1 MKKVLL
7 IEDDQQIQNN
17 IREILGFEN
26 FSIITA
32 DDGLTGLE
40 LAKEQAPDL
49 IICDIMVPRLDG
61 YGVLSALRQ
70 DESTATIPLI
80 FLTGKTEWI
89 DLRQGMELGADDYLT
104 KPFSIPELLNS
115 VTAQLSKKAVIEQQS
130 QNKLDE
136 LRRNITFA
144 LPDELRT
151 PLNGVIGLSKLLIE
165 EPGLVAEAEGLKM
178 LEEIHHSGER
188 LYRLIQN
195 FLLYADLELI
205 AKDPQRVEA
214 LQNQPSS
221 SPAKPV
227 IETVVREKA
236 QRSGRPLDLQFDPGN
251 DLVQIA
257 EPKLRKI
264 VEEIIDNAIKFSDDG
279 TPIQVVTKAT
289 KDTLKLSVMDY
300 GRGMTAEQ
308 IAGLGAYLQFE
319 RRLYGQSG
327 SGLGLVIAQRLTELH
342 RGELRIESIPGKQTI
357 VTIELPMEFK

>member
-32 DDGLTGLE
+32 DNGMIGLE
-40 LAKEQAPDL
+40 LAKEHAPDL
-49 IICDIMVPRLDG
+49 IICDIMIPGLDG
-61 YGVLSALRQ
+61 YGVLSTLRQ

-80 FLTGKTEWI
+80 FLTGKTEWK

-130 QNKLDE
+130 RDKLDE

-165 EPGLVAEAEGLKM
+165 DPSLMAEAEGLKM
-178 LEEIHHSGER
+178 LEEIHCSGER
-188 LYRLIQN
+188 LYQLIQN

-205 AKDPQRVEA
+205 SKDPNRVEA
-214 LQNQPSS
+214 LRNQPASS
-221 SPAKPV
+221 FAKSI
-227 IETVVREKA
+227 IEDIVLEKI
-236 QRSGRPLDLQFDPGN
+236 QRSGRTLDLQLDLLN
-251 DLVQIA
+251 DQVQIA

-264 VEEIIDNAIKFSDDG
+264 VEEIIDNAIKFSDSG
-279 TPIQVVTKAT
+279 TPIQVITQTT
-289 KDTLKLSVMDY
+289 KDTFKLSVIDY
-300 GRGMTAEQ
+300 GRGMTPEQ

-327 SGLGLVIAQRLTELH
+327 SGLGLVIAKRLTELH
-342 RGELRIESIPGKQTI
+342 RGALKIESIPGEQTI
-357 VTIELPMEFK
+357 VTIVLPTGSK

>member
-7 IEDDQQIQNN
+7 IEDHKQTQDN

-26 FSIITA
+26 FLIITA
-32 DDGLTGLE
+32 DDGMEGLE
-40 LAKEQAPDL
+40 LAKKHTPDL
-49 IICDIMVPRLDG
+49 IICDIMIPQLDG

-70 DESTATIPLI
+70 DASTATIPLI

-115 VTAQLSKKAVIEQQS
+115 VTAQLSKKAVIDEQS
-130 QNKLDE
+130 RNKLDE
-136 LRRNITFA
+136 LRRNITLA

-151 PLNGVIGLSKLLIE
+151 PLNGVIGLSQLLIE
-165 EPGLVAEAEGLKM
+165 DPSLVAEAEGLKM

-188 LYRLIQN
+188 LYKLIQN

-205 AKDPQRVEA
+205 AKDPERVEA
-214 LQNQPSS
+214 LRNQPSS
-221 SPAKPV
+221 SAAKPI
-227 IETVVREKA
+227 IETAMIEKA
-236 QRSGRPLDLQFDPGN
+236 QWSGRTLDLQ
-251 DLVQIA
+251 LELLEAQVQIA

-264 VEEIIDNAIKFSDDG
+264 VEEIIDNATKFSESG
-279 TPIQVVTKAT
+279 TPIQGVTQIT
-289 KDTLKLSVMDY
+289 QDTYKLSVIDY

-319 RRLYGQSG
+319 RRLYGQPG
-327 SGLGLVIAQRLTELH
+327 SGLGLVIAKRLAELH
-342 RGELRIESIPGKQTI
+342 RGDLNIESIPGEKTI
-357 VTIELPMEFK
+357 VTITLPIS